1 MSFFFFFYESKH
13 KHNIFRY
20 ATGSSLMPQ
29 KKNPDGLELLRGKC
43 GRSVGNLT
51 SLLVTLKGLPS
62 TYNKDL
68 QEDKVPLFDSAETL
82 MGSLDIARG
91 ILSTLDIFPEKMSQA
106 LGSEMLATDVAD
118 YLVRKGVPF
127 RESHHISGQAVQ
139 LAEKLNVELSELTA
153 NDLSKIHDA
162 FEEDVTSIWSMEASV
177 ESRSAVGGT
186 GRDAVMEQVVKLR
199 NSSQ

>member
-1 MSFFFFFYESKH
+1 M
-13 KHNIFRY
+13 
-20 ATGSSLMPQ
+20 
-29 KKNPDGLELLRGKC
+29 
-43 GRSVGNLT
+43 
-51 SLLVTLKGLPS
+51 TLKGLPS

-91 ILSTLDIFPEKMSQA
+91 ILSTLDIFPEKMSSA

-153 NDLSKIHDA
+153 EDLSKIHDA
-162 FEEDVTSIWSMEASV
+162 FEEDVTLIWSMEASV

-186 GRDAVMEQVVKLR
+186 GKDAVLEQVERLR
-199 NSSQ
+199 KSIQ

>member
-1 MSFFFFFYESKH
+1 M
-13 KHNIFRY
+13 
-20 ATGSSLMPQ
+20 
-29 KKNPDGLELLRGKC
+29 
-43 GRSVGNLT
+43 
-51 SLLVTLKGLPS
+51 TLKGLPS

-153 NDLSKIHDA
+153 EDLSKIHDA
-162 FEEDVTSIWSMEASV
+162 FEEDVTLIWSMEASV

-186 GRDAVMEQVVKLR
+186 GKDAVLEQVERLR
-199 NSSQ
+199 KSIQ

>member
-1 MSFFFFFYESKH
+1 M
-13 KHNIFRY
+13 
-20 ATGSSLMPQ
+20 
-29 KKNPDGLELLRGKC
+29 
-43 GRSVGNLT
+43 
-51 SLLVTLKGLPS
+51 TLKGLPS

-153 NDLSKIHDA
+153 EDLSKIHDA
-162 FEEDVTSIWSMEASV
+162 FEEDVTLIWSMEASV

-186 GRDAVMEQVVKLR
+186 GKDAVLEQVERLR
-199 NSSQ
+199 NSIQ